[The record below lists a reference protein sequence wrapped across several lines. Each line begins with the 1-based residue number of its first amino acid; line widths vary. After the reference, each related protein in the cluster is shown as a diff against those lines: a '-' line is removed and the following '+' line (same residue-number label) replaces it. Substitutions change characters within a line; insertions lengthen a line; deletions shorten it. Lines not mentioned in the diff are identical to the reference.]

1 MAPADEETVKLD
13 VSEATE
19 VRYHYRTA
27 THTNAIEF
35 CIVMVK
41 ALLKQI
47 KCAC

>member
-27 THTNAIEF
+27 IDTNAIEF
-35 CIVMVK
+35 CILMVK
-41 ALLKQI
+41 TLRKQLEQ
-47 KCAC
+47 AC